1 MNARPITV
9 ADIIKYFQ
17 TFPPDTKVRVIKEV
31 QRNWSTYTEFTEIV
45 QYGEDEFNVDNAD
58 GIYYSKNN
66 NSIDFGIN

>member
-31 QRNWSTYTEFTEIV
+31 HSNWSTYTEFTDIV
-45 QYGEDEFNVDNAD
+45 QYDKGEFNVDYVD
-58 GIYYSKNN
+58 GINYSKNN

>member
-17 TFPPDTKVRVIKEV
+17 TFPPETKVRVMREIN
-31 QRNWSTYTEFTEIV
+31 RNYSTYTEFTEIV
-45 QYGEDEFNVDNAD
+45 QYGEEEFNVDYVD

>member
-9 ADIIKYFQ
+9 ADIIKFFQ

-31 QRNWSTYTEFTEIV
+31 HHNWTTSTEFTDVV
-45 QYGEDEFNVDNAD
+45 QYDNGEFNVDFID

>member
-17 TFPPDTKVRVIKEV
+17 TFPPETKVRVIKEV

-45 QYGEDEFNVDNAD
+45 QYGEGEFNVDNAD

-66 NSIDFGIN
+66 NSIDFVIN

>member
-17 TFPPDTKVRVIKEV
+17 TFPPETKVRVIKEV

>member
-17 TFPPDTKVRVIKEV
+17 TFPPETKVRVIKEV
-31 QRNWSTYTEFTEIV
+31 QRNWSTYTEVTEIV
-45 QYGEDEFNVDNAD
+45 QYGEGEFNVDNAD

>member
-17 TFPPDTKVRVIKEV
+17 TFPPETKVRVMREIS
-31 QRNWSTYTEFTEIV
+31 RNYSTYTEFTEIV
-45 QYGEDEFNVDNAD
+45 QYGEGEFNVDYVD

>member
-17 TFPPDTKVRVIKEV
+17 TFPPETKVRVMREIN
-31 QRNWSTYTEFTEIV
+31 RNYSTYTEFTEIV
-45 QYGEDEFNVDNAD
+45 QYGEGEFNVDYVD

>member
-31 QRNWSTYTEFTEIV
+31 HSNWSTYTEFTDIV
-45 QYGEDEFNVDNAD
+45 QYDKGEFNVDYVD